1 MIHISKFGA
10 TERVENVNSVAKI
23 GEIVKVRVYKVEKD
37 KNRIGLEKIV
47 PEAEKTEKIENSEQ
61 TPFIK
66 MQAQF

>member
-1 MIHISKFGA
+1 MIHISKFGVK
-10 TERVENVNSVAKI
+10 ERVENVNSVAKI

-61 TPFIK
+61 TAFFK
-66 MQAQF
+66 MQVQF

>member
-10 TERVENVNSVAKI
+10 KERVENVNSVAKI

-47 PEAEKTEKIENSEQ
+47 SEAEKTEKIENSEQ
-61 TPFIK
+61 TTEK
-66 MQAQF
+66 A

>member
-1 MIHISKFGA
+1 MIHISKFGVK
-10 TERVENVNSVAKI
+10 ERVENVNNVAKI

-61 TPFIK
+61 TTEK
-66 MQAQF
+66 A

>member
-1 MIHISKFGA
+1 MIHISKFGVN
-10 TERVENVNSVAKI
+10 ERVENVNSVAKI

-61 TPFIK
+61 TTEK
-66 MQAQF
+66 S